1 MKRSMPL
8 IVLGVAQ
15 VLFMAAAFFAGYVVR
30 ATYVDAVP
38 PLSLLG
44 AGAGGKYALLD
55 EIHALLATHF
65 IGTLPDDKVLT
76 YGAAHGLVAAV
87 GDPYTVFV
95 EPPAHQLETQSLAGQ
110 YGGVGVVL
118 SQSPAGDMLLSPY
131 PDSPAAKAGVQEGD
145 VLQSINDTPLKTG
158 ASPDEVTA
166 LIRGPIGSTVRLGV
180 RHKSGQS
187 ETITL
192 TRAAIEIPSVTYK
205 LIDGHPDTGLVA
217 ISRFSDRTPDELG
230 KALDQL
236 RAQGAQRFV
245 LDLRD
250 DGGGILE
257 SAVSVAG
264 RFLDGGVVMYESQS
278 NGPEKTYSAPA
289 AAGGPVLAPLA
300 VLVNHNTAS
309 AAEIVAGAL
318 LDRGRAPLIGQN
330 TYGKGSVQLVYDL
343 SDGSSLHVTAYRW
356 YTPNHRVLDKTGLP
370 PTVTVEPG
378 GAGSD
383 PELDSALNYLAG
395 APQTTAQ
402 NTPTP

>member
-1 MKRSMPL
+1 MKRFLPL
-8 IVLGVAQ
+8 LVLGVAQ
-15 VLFMAAAFFAGYVVR
+15 ALFLSVAFFAGYIVR
-30 ATYVDAVP
+30 ATDVDAQQPFNLV
-38 PLSLLG
+38 
-44 AGAGGKYALLD
+44 AGNSGKYALLD

-65 IGTLPDDKVLT
+65 IGSLPDDKTLE

-87 GDPYTVFV
+87 SDPYTVFV
-95 EPPAHQLETQSLAGQ
+95 EPPAHQLETQSLTGQ
-110 YGGVGVVL
+110 YGGIGVVL
-118 SQSPAGDMLLSPY
+118 SQSAAGETLLSPY

-145 VLQSINDTPLKTG
+145 VLVSINDAPVNTG
-158 ASPDEVTA
+158 AAPDDVTA
-166 LIRGPIGSTVRLGV
+166 LIRGPIDSTVRLAV
-180 RHKSGQS
+180 KHKSGSS
-187 ETITL
+187 ETMSI
-192 TRAAIEIPSVTYK
+192 TRAAIDIPSVTYK
-205 LIDGHPDTGLVA
+205 MIDDHPDTGLVA

-236 RAQGAQRFV
+236 RSQGAQRFV
-245 LDLRD
+245 LDLRN

-264 RFLDGGVVMYESQS
+264 RFLEGGVVMYESQS
-278 NGPEKTYSAPA
+278 SGPEKTYSAPSA
-289 AAGGPVLAPLA
+289 PGKPVLAPLA

-370 PTVTVEPG
+370 PTIAVEPG
-378 GAGSD
+378 GAGTD
-383 PELDSALNYLAG
+383 PELDSALQYLAT
-395 APQTTAQ
+395 APQSTV
-402 NTPTP
+402 TP

>member
-1 MKRSMPL
+1 MKRILPL
-8 IVLGVAQ
+8 VVLGVAQ
-15 VLFMAAAFFAGYVVR
+15 VLFLATAFFAGYIVR
-30 ATYVDAVP
+30 ATDAEANQP
-38 PLSLLG
+38 FNLL
-44 AGAGGKYALLD
+44 AAGGNGKYPLLD
-55 EIHALLATHF
+55 EIHGLLATHY
-65 IGTLPDDKVLT
+65 IGTLPDDKTLQ

-110 YGGVGVVL
+110 YGGIGVVL
-118 SQSPAGDMLLSPY
+118 SLSSAGETLLAPY
-131 PDSPAAKAGVQEGD
+131 PDSPAAKGGVLEGD
-145 VLQSINDTPLKTG
+145 VLLSINDVAVKSG
-158 ASPDEVTA
+158 ASADDVTGQ
-166 LIRGPIGSTVRLGV
+166 IRGPIGSTVRLGV
-180 RHKSGQS
+180 KHKSGAT
-187 ETITL
+187 ETLSI

-205 LIDGHPDTGLVA
+205 MIDGHPDTGLVA

-230 KALDQL
+230 RALNQL
-236 RAQGAQRFV
+236 KDQGAQRFV

-264 RFLDGGVVMYESQS
+264 RFLAGGVVMYESQS
-278 NGPEKTYSAPA
+278 NGPEKTYSAPTMA
-289 AAGGPVLAPLA
+289 DSLPTAPLA

-370 PTVTVEPG
+370 PTIAVDPG
-378 GAGSD
+378 SAGTD
-383 PELDSALNYLAG
+383 PQLDAALQYLA
-395 APQTTAQ
+395 TTPAGTA
-402 NTPTP
+402 TP